1 MTPPLHARRQQTS
14 AEHFCSR
21 LLWATQGMKRTMQLR
36 TRVVLYGEVSI
47 FSYSSIL
54 SKQVCFLHILFAMQ
68 VYHSVLPNYILKR
81 IRFSILGMIGHAH
94 LAALDDVNVNRRHST
109 TKKTAIGRYKVQ
121 FSKHKEDCGQ
131 IENYTAERAMSM
143 LTSSCV
149 RW

>member
-1 MTPPLHARRQQTS
+1 MMPPLHARRQQTS

-36 TRVVLYGEVSI
+36 TRVILYGEVSI

-109 TKKTAIGRYKVQ
+109 TKRPIIIFKTKLRQ
-121 FSKHKEDCGQ
+121 THPPTN
-131 IENYTAERAMSM
+131 ENISF
-143 LTSSCV
+143 
-149 RW
+149 

>member
-1 MTPPLHARRQQTS
+1 MMPPLHARRQQTS

-47 FSYSSIL
+47 FLYSSIL

-109 TKKTAIGRYKVQ
+109 TKKTNNYFQNETPSNPPNHKR
-121 FSKHKEDCGQ
+121 KHFVLKILLVTLDGP
-131 IENYTAERAMSM
+131 
-143 LTSSCV
+143 
-149 RW
+149 